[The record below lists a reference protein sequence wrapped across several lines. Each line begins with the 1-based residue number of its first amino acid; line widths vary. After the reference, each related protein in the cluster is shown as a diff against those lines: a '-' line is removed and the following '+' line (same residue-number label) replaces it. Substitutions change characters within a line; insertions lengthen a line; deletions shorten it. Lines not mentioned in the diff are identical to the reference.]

1 MATEQSAPR
10 SLRLR
15 IAFCGR
21 VNAGKSSLVNLIAG
35 QEVSIVSP
43 EPGTTTDVVTKAMEL
58 RPLGPVTLVD
68 TAGLDDGSA
77 LGPRRADRAMRAL
90 ESSDLAALVTTPGAW
105 GPTEEA
111 IAEAAAR
118 RGTPLMIIVNEFDG
132 DEDGRFG
139 VMSAPTL
146 RCSCARALADP
157 DYREA
162 FLAGF
167 KKAVA
172 ELCPDRALAPVPIL
186 ADLLPAGGEPAL
198 VVLVAPIDSEAPR
211 GRLIMPQAQAIRDA
225 LDAKAIAVVVQDGE
239 YPEALAAL
247 SRAPGLVV
255 CDSQAVGSVHRDTP
269 PGVALTT
276 FSILFSRVKGDME
289 AMAAGCAALSALSP
303 GDRVLVAEACTH
315 HPSFDDIGR
324 VKLPRWIRERVGPDI
339 AIDHSA
345 GGDYPTD
352 LSAYRL
358 VIHCGACALTR
369 KESLVRIERAR
380 EAGAAVT
387 NYGMAISLM
396 HGALERTLAPFPRAL
411 AAYRDAALRDAAPRD
426 AALRDA
432 APRDAIPAVGGA
444 ETI

>member
-1 MATEQSAPR
+1 MAAEQSAPR

-77 LGPRRADRAMRAL
+77 LGPRRAERAMRAL

-118 RGTPLMIIVNEFDG
+118 RGTPLMIIVNEVDG
-132 DEDGRFG
+132 VSDGLAAGRSAPSG
-139 VMSAPTL
+139 APTL
-146 RCSCARALADP
+146 RCSCVRALADP
-157 DYREA
+157 GYREA

-167 KKAVA
+167 KKAVV
-172 ELCPDRALAPVPIL
+172 ELCPDKAIAPGPIL

-225 LDAKAIAVVVQDGE
+225 LDARAVAVVVQDGE
-239 YPEALAAL
+239 YPRALAAL
-247 SRAPGLVV
+247 SRAPDLVV
-255 CDSQAVGSVHRDTP
+255 CDSQVVGPVHRDTP
-269 PGVALTT
+269 PGVPLTT

-324 VKLPRWIRERVGPDI
+324 VKLPRWIRERAGLDI

-345 GGDYPTD
+345 GGDYPAD
-352 LSAYRL
+352 LGEYRL
-358 VIHCGACALTR
+358 VVHCGACALTR

-396 HGALERTLAPFPRAL
+396 HGALERTLAPFPAAL
-411 AAYRDAALRDAAPRD
+411 AAYRDAALRDA
-426 AALRDA
+426 
-432 APRDAIPAVGGA
+432 IPAVDGA
-444 ETI
+444 ETR